1 MNNKIDNKNKFKFA
15 QQTESESLKIKE
27 ERYKKLIASDENVID
42 KDALRKQ
49 IELEMARKYANKID
63 VKPKHVL
70 LDKNYSRKLD
80 LLKSE
85 TNTNIK
91 DLLRSMVEE
100 KIDQELKKLSKNNPA
115 LSELLKSLS

>member
-15 QQTESESLKIKE
+15 KQTDSETLKIKE
-27 ERYKKLIASDENVID
+27 KRYQDLIADEEKAIN
-42 KDALRKQ
+42 KDDLRKE

-70 LDKNYSRKLD
+70 LDKNYCRKLD

-115 LSELLKSLS
+115 LTELLKSLS

>member
-1 MNNKIDNKNKFKFA
+1 MNNKIDKKDKFKFA
-15 QQTESESLKIKE
+15 MQANSESLEVKEKRYQDLINNEKKI
-27 ERYKKLIASDENVID
+27 LN
-42 KDALRKQ
+42 KDDLRKE
-49 IELEMARKYANKID
+49 IELEMQRKYANKID
-63 VKPKHVL
+63 VKSKHVL
-70 LDKNYSRKLD
+70 LDKNYCRKLD

-85 TNTNIK
+85 TNSNIK

>member
-1 MNNKIDNKNKFKFA
+1 MNNKIDKKDKFKFA
-15 QQTESESLKIKE
+15 MQANSESLEVKEKRYQDLLNNE
-27 ERYKKLIASDENVID
+27 ERVVN
-42 KDALRKQ
+42 KDDLRKE
-49 IELEMARKYANKID
+49 IELEMQRKYANKID

-70 LDKNYSRKLD
+70 LDKNYCRKLD

>member
-15 QQTESESLKIKE
+15 KQTNAETLDVKE
-27 ERYKKLIASDENVID
+27 KRYKDLIAAEEKAINSDD
-42 KDALRKQ
+42 LRKE
-49 IELEMARKYANKID
+49 IELEMARKYANKTD

-70 LDKNYSRKLD
+70 LDKNYCRKLD

-115 LSELLKSLS
+115 LSHLLKSLS

>member
-1 MNNKIDNKNKFKFA
+1 MNNKIDKKDKFKFA
-15 QQTESESLKIKE
+15 MQANSESLEVKE
-27 ERYKKLIASDENVID
+27 KRYQELLNNEEKVVN
-42 KDALRKQ
+42 KDDLRKE
-49 IELEMARKYANKID
+49 IELEMQRKYANKID

-70 LDKNYSRKLD
+70 LDKNYCRKLD

>member
-1 MNNKIDNKNKFKFA
+1 MNNKIDKKDKFKFA
-15 QQTESESLKIKE
+15 MQANSESLEVKE
-27 ERYKKLIASDENVID
+27 KRYQELLNNEEKVVN
-42 KDALRKQ
+42 KDDLRKE
-49 IELEMARKYANKID
+49 IELEMQRKYANKID
-63 VKPKHVL
+63 VKSKHVL
-70 LDKNYSRKLD
+70 LDKNYCRKLD

>member
-1 MNNKIDNKNKFKFA
+1 MNNKIDKKDKFKFA
-15 QQTESESLKIKE
+15 MQANSESLEVKEKRYQDLLNNE
-27 ERYKKLIASDENVID
+27 ERVVN
-42 KDALRKQ
+42 KDDLRKE
-49 IELEMARKYANKID
+49 IELEMQRKYANKID

-70 LDKNYSRKLD
+70 LDKNYCRKLD

-100 KIDQELKKLSKNNPA
+100 TIDQELKKLSKNNPA